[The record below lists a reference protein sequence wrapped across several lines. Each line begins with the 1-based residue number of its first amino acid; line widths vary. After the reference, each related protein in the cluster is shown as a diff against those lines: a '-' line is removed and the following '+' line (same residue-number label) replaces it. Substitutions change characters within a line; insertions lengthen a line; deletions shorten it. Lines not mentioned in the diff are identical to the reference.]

1 MSEQTS
7 VSSRVTASPEGVAS
21 LERAVV
27 PELAVRYGRVVVL
40 FGGIS
45 AEREVSLKSGTA
57 VLAALEGAGLDVQGY
72 DMAGGL
78 AGLEVLRPDRVFI
91 AMHGR
96 GGEDGTLQGALELLG
111 IPYTGS
117 GVLASAL
124 GMDKLRTKK
133 LWDAEGL
140 PTPRSCQLA
149 ADTDWQAVL
158 DTLGVPVVVKPVHEG
173 STLGIHIVEDAQT
186 LEAAW
191 RDASQFDAVVMA
203 ERFIKGPEYTVSILD
218 DAALPAI
225 RIEADSGFYDYEAK
239 YLANTTRYLLPCGLA
254 AECEVTLAELSLKAF
269 STLGCVGWGRVD
281 VMQDAEGAFWLLEVN
296 TSPGMTDHS
305 LVPQAAAHVG
315 LDFASLVL
323 RILDTTLTE
332 RTDADVSGCL
342 PSDH

>member
-7 VSSRVTASPEGVAS
+7 MSFRGETRGKSTVIPEQ
-21 LERAVV
+21 
-27 PELAVRYGRVVVL
+27 AVRYGRVVVL
-40 FGGIS
+40 FGGMS
-45 AEREVSLKSGTA
+45 AEREVSLKSGAA

-72 DMAGGL
+72 DMADGL
-78 AGLEVLRPDRVFI
+78 AGLEALRPDRVFI

-117 GVLASAL
+117 GVMASAL

-149 ADTDWQAVL
+149 ADTDWQVVL
-158 DTLGVPVVVKPVHEG
+158 DTLGAPVVVKPVHEG
-173 STLGIHIVEDAQT
+173 STLGIHIVEDASA

-218 DAALPAI
+218 DVALPAI
-225 RIEADSGFYDYEAK
+225 CIEADSGFYDYDAK
-239 YLANTTRYLLPCGLA
+239 YIANTTRYLLPCGLSAEREA
-254 AECEVTLAELSLKAF
+254 ALAELSLKAF
-269 STLGCVGWGRVD
+269 SSLGCEGWGRVD

-305 LVPQAAAHVG
+305 LVPQSAAYIG
-315 LDFASLVL
+315 LDFAALVL

-332 RTDADVSGCL
+332 RAGADVSDCL
-342 PSDH
+342 PSGH